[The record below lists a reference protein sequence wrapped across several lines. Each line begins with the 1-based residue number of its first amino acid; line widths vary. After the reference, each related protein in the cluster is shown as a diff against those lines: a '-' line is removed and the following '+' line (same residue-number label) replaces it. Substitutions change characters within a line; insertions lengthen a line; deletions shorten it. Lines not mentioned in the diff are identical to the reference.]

1 MIWSAL
7 AGILVFTMGAL
18 WMALAELAEQ
28 KSTSVPLLLEERL
41 AALRAE
47 YGIVECPCCTC
58 SNRRFAE
65 QATDAAWEKF
75 KP

>member
-7 AGILVFTMGAL
+7 AGIVVFTMGAL
-18 WMALAELAEQ
+18 WMALFGHAEQ
-28 KSTSVPLLLEERL
+28 KSLPLTLEERW

-47 YGIVECPCCTC
+47 YGVVECPCCTC